1 MKLLKCVNEI
11 LFHEDSLNISK
22 LPFLLIACSTS
33 EFVKTKPEGSAD
45 SATQPSN
52 DYNVST
58 EYILYLFIFL
68 FYPSI

>member
-1 MKLLKCVNEI
+1 MKLLECVNEI
-11 LFHEDSLNISK
+11 SFLEDSLQISK
-22 LPFLLIACSTS
+22 LPFLLMACSPS
-33 EFVKTKPEGSAD
+33 ECVKTKPEGSAD

-58 EYILYLFIFL
+58 EYMLYLFNFL